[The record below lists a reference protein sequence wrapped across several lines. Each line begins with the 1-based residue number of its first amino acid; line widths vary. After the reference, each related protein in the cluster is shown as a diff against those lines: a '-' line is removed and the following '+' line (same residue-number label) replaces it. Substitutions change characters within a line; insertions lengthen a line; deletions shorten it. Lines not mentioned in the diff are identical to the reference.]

1 MCIYLY
7 LYLYIYH
14 LHNIPSHIST
24 SHISTFPNKNSAL
37 RSLETVN
44 KSVKAKLKK
53 RLGLPPARNIG
64 SKETKAAMKRLDRRM
79 LLGSWC

>member
-1 MCIYLY
+1 M
-7 LYLYIYH
+7 
-14 LHNIPSHIST
+14 
-24 SHISTFPNKNSAL
+24 
-37 RSLETVN
+37 N

-79 LLGSWC
+79 PLGEVGGLEGPGAIGLVEFGDKLLLMEEIRLTS

>member
-1 MCIYLY
+1 MSRKVKKILA
-7 LYLYIYH
+7 IE
-14 LHNIPSHIST
+14 NFQKVIQS
-24 SHISTFPNKNSAL
+24 N
-37 RSLETVN
+37 TVN

-79 LLGSWC
+79 KAIKELRFLWKRGILKRG

>member
-1 MCIYLY
+1 M
-7 LYLYIYH
+7 
-14 LHNIPSHIST
+14 
-24 SHISTFPNKNSAL
+24 
-37 RSLETVN
+37 N

-79 LLGSWC
+79 CLGAGDFWGAMEVSIVMVIPIPQ